1 MKRGG
6 VIAAALLVAWA
17 GAGQADEPKGK
28 KPKLDLRANPRMA
41 FSPVNVFFTAE
52 FMGGDDLEEYHCP
65 EIEWDWDDGGKS
77 VQESDCQPF
86 TPGTKIERRF
96 TANHAYR
103 QAGTYNVKIT
113 MRRAERPLAVAS
125 ATVTVRPGLG
135 DMSSL
140 EN

>member
-1 MKRGG
+1 MYWTLFRPKYWAEVVAPWQPVPGQDGYRGW
-6 VIAAALLVAWA
+6 VRSAHLRQPVVTDPDHPRSHVPADRIAVAAYAERFQGLVYLWGGTSPA
-17 GAGQADEPKGK
+17 G
-28 KPKLDLRANPRMA
+28 
-41 FSPVNVFFTAE
+41 F
-52 FMGGDDLEEYHCP
+52 
-65 EIEWDWDDGGKS
+65 
-77 VQESDCQPF
+77 DCS
-86 TPGTKIERRF
+86 GLVH
-96 TANHAYR
+96 HAYR